1 MAVAFHVYTGKGF
14 YGAQLNGIPL
24 KGNAFAINSKLS
36 GDMCRTGNVFGEQR
50 SCRRRSRRSRKAFE
64 VSCIDMRLCRIRCSQ
79 LRIGGGVDGRQT
91 GDELDRGPA
100 DDDDDDDDCERL
112 DF

>member
-1 MAVAFHVYTGKGF
+1 MAVAFHVYTGTGF

-50 SCRRRSRRSRKAFE
+50 SC
-64 VSCIDMRLCRIRCSQ
+64 
-79 LRIGGGVDGRQT
+79 
-91 GDELDRGPA
+91 
-100 DDDDDDDDCERL
+100 
-112 DF
+112 